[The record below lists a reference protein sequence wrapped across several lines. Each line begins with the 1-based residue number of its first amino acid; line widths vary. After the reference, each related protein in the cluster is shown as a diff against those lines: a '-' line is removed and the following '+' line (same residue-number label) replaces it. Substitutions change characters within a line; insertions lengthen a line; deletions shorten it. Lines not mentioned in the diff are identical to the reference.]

1 MKDQHNKKIFPK
13 FRTQKYFYNF
23 LNFTSKFRNYHF
35 YLSHGGKEFYK
46 SSSKIKTKI
55 SLKIFRIKKKVETA
69 TTCLSESENFT

>member
-1 MKDQHNKKIFPK
+1 MKDQHNKKLFTK

-23 LNFTSKFRNYHF
+23 LNFTLKFRNYCF

-55 SLKIFRIKKKVETA
+55 SLKIVRIKKKVETT
-69 TTCLSESENFT
+69 TTCLCESHDFI